1 MCLWQVTWE
10 YYISLEPFVLYS
22 LCAIFFESYKLYKLQ
37 IRVRT
42 DLWLQILRGD
52 SLFSIHRQNMK
63 VSFAISLPSTW

>member
-1 MCLWQVTWE
+1 MCVYGKLRESTTSVWTVC
-10 YYISLEPFVLYS
+10 IIFSV
-22 LCAIFFESYKLYKLQ
+22 IFFESYKLYKLQ

-52 SLFSIHRQNMK
+52 SLFSILGQNK